1 VIDDD
6 DGRLAAVAILAR
18 KAGRFGTAGSWLKI
32 GTFKVA
38 DQHRGRR
45 YGELLLKAIF
55 GYRATNQFEFA
66 YVTIFDKHEGL
77 VRLFSDFGFARHVD
91 RTSLGEAIL
100 TKRFTATDEDR
111 VALAPLDY
119 HLTFGPPALSIAE
132 SQTFVVPVQPRFHRL
147 LFPDAELQLGL
158 PGLQTD
164 RPFGNGLR
172 KAYLCHAPLKSI
184 GAGATLLF
192 YRSHDVKGV
201 TCVGVVEDVSHET
214 TAEEIARLV
223 GSRTVYSFEEIK
235 SLASKTVLVIRFRQ
249 DRLVDPP
256 IGLADLVSRQLL
268 SGHPQT
274 VTRVKKEGIP
284 WLTARIRA

>member
-6 DGRLAAVAILAR
+6 DSRLAAVAILAR
-18 KAGRFGTAGSWLKI
+18 KADRFGTAGSWLKI

-55 GYRATNQFEFA
+55 GYRASNQFEFA
-66 YVTIFDKHEGL
+66 YVTVFDKHEGL

-91 RTSLGEAIL
+91 RTSGGEAIL
-100 TKRFTATDEDR
+100 TKRFTPTDEDKA
-111 VALAPLDY
+111 ALAPLDY

-184 GAGATLLF
+184 GVGATLLF

-235 SLASKTVLVIRFRQ
+235 SLANKTVLVIRFRQ